1 MDLYHF
7 ADETNISKLEEE
19 SNDVQEFKAV
29 IVEEVKWLMV
39 TDEDENVKED
49 ICEDITSPKIHVKV
63 TAIQEANITRIETK
77 EVEEEAFE
85 HDQWLDVTEGEA
97 RADIASKRIPLEDIT
112 VFEVVGNLQS
122 SDEVDAEYETET
134 QPTTEQVHSV
144 ASHAEKVSR
153 DTEMKEMKTAEVQ
166 ESCEDNKVVSM
177 EIKVLRLTWEE
188 LLLAERHM
196 ESEKHAEAEIQPN
209 NEQVHSGESHD
220 EKVSRD
226 TEMKE
231 METAEVQESC
241 EDNKV
246 VSKEIKVLRIT
257 WEELLLA
264 ERHMDSEKH
273 AEAEIQPNNEQVHSG
288 ESHDEKVSR
297 DTEMKEMETAE
308 VQESCEDNKE
318 VTKEI
323 KVLRLTWEELLL
335 AERHM
340 ESAVVEDLSSDQV
353 KSTRLTLAQEDP
365 AIQAFKIISN
375 DR

>member
-1 MDLYHF
+1 MALNKRKPHKKNNF
-7 ADETNISKLEEE
+7 WLELCNH
-19 SNDVQEFKAV
+19 SHTTA
-29 IVEEVKWLMV
+29 
-39 TDEDENVKED
+39 
-49 ICEDITSPKIHVKV
+49 
-63 TAIQEANITRIETK
+63 TAIQEANITRIETE

-97 RADIASKRIPLEDIT
+97 RADIASKKIPLEDVT

-144 ASHAEKVSR
+144 ESHAEKVSR
-153 DTEMKEMKTAEVQ
+153 DTEMKEMETAEVQ
-166 ESCEDNKVVSM
+166 ESCEDTKVVSK

-188 LLLAERHM
+188 LLLTERHM
-196 ESEKHAEAEIQPN
+196 ESEKHVETEIQPN

-246 VSKEIKVLRIT
+246 VSKEIKVLRLS
-257 WEELLLA
+257 WKELLLT
-264 ERHMDSEKH
+264 ERHMESKKH
-273 AEAEIQPNNEQVHSG
+273 VEAEIQPNNEQVHSG
-288 ESHDEKVSR
+288 ESRDEKVSR
-297 DTEMKEMETAE
+297 DTEMKEMETAQ
-308 VQESCEDNKE
+308 VQETCEDNKD
-318 VTKEI
+318 VAKEI
-323 KVLRLTWEELLL
+323 KVLRITWEELLL

>member
-1 MDLYHF
+1 MNLYHF

-29 IVEEVKWLMV
+29 IVEEVQWLMV

-49 ICEDITSPKIHVKV
+49 IREDITSPKIHAKV
-63 TAIQEANITRIETK
+63 TAIQEANIIRIETD
-77 EVEEEAFE
+77 EVEEESFE
-85 HDQWLDVTEGEA
+85 HGQWLDVTEGVSKT
-97 RADIASKRIPLEDIT
+97 DIVSKEIPLEDIS
-112 VFEVVGNLQS
+112 VFEVVRNHQS

-144 ASHAEKVSR
+144 ESHA
-153 DTEMKEMKTAEVQ
+153 
-166 ESCEDNKVVSM
+166 
-177 EIKVLRLTWEE
+177 
-188 LLLAERHM
+188 
-196 ESEKHAEAEIQPN
+196 
-209 NEQVHSGESHD
+209 

-246 VSKEIKVLRIT
+246 VSKEIKVLRLT

-264 ERHMDSEKH
+264 ERHMESEKH
-273 AEAEIQPNNEQVHSG
+273 VETEIQPNNEQDHSG
-288 ESHDEKVSR
+288 ESHTEKVSR

-308 VQESCEDNKE
+308 VQETCEDNKE
-318 VTKEI
+318 VAKEI

-335 AERHM
+335 EERHM

-353 KSTRLTLAQEDP
+353 KSTRLTLAPEDP
-365 AIQAFKIISN
+365 VIQDFKIISN

>member
-7 ADETNISKLEEE
+7 ADETNNSKLEEE
-19 SNDVQEFKAV
+19 SNDVQEFKA
-29 IVEEVKWLMV
+29 ELTEDVKWFMV
-39 TDEDENVKED
+39 SKEDENVEEG
-49 ICEDITSPKIHVKV
+49 ICEDITSPDIHVKV

-85 HDQWLDVTEGEA
+85 HDQWLDVTEGESWG
-97 RADIASKRIPLEDIT
+97 DIVSREIPLEDIT
-112 VFEVVGNLQS
+112 VFEVARNLQW
-122 SDEVDAEYETET
+122 SDQVDAEYETET
-134 QPTTEQVHSV
+134 QATTEQVHSV
-144 ASHAEKVSR
+144 ESHAKRVSQ
-153 DTEMKEMKTAEVQ
+153 DTEMKGMEAAEVQ
-166 ESCEDNKVVSM
+166 ESCEDNKKVAK
-177 EIKVLRLTWEE
+177 EIKVLRLTCEE
-188 LLLAERHM
+188 LLSAERHM
-196 ESEKHAEAEIQPN
+196 ESEKHAEAQ
-209 NEQVHSGESHD
+209 
-220 EKVSRD
+220 
-226 TEMKE
+226 
-231 METAEVQESC
+231 
-241 EDNKV
+241 
-246 VSKEIKVLRIT
+246 
-257 WEELLLA
+257 
-264 ERHMDSEKH
+264 
-273 AEAEIQPNNEQVHSG
+273 IQPNNEQVHSG

-353 KSTRLTLAQEDP
+353 KSTRLTLTQEDP

>member
-1 MDLYHF
+1 MDFYHF
-7 ADETNISKLEEE
+7 ADQTNISKLEEE

-49 ICEDITSPKIHVKV
+49 ICEDITSPKIHAKV
-63 TAIQEANITRIETK
+63 TAIQEADITRIETK

-85 HDQWLDVTEGEA
+85 HDQWLDATEGES
-97 RADIASKRIPLEDIT
+97 RADIVSKKIPLEDIT
-112 VFEVVGNLQS
+112 EVVRNLQS

-134 QPTTEQVHSV
+134 RPTTEQVHSV
-144 ASHAEKVSR
+144 ESHAEKVSR
-153 DTEMKEMKTAEVQ
+153 DTEMKEMETAEVQ
-166 ESCEDNKVVSM
+166 ESCEDTKVVSK

-188 LLLAERHM
+188 LLLTERHM
-196 ESEKHAEAEIQPN
+196 ESEKYVETEIQRN

-231 METAEVQESC
+231 METAQVQESR
-241 EDNKV
+241 EDNKDV
-246 VSKEIKVLRIT
+246 
-257 WEELLLA
+257 A
-264 ERHMDSEKH
+264 
-273 AEAEIQPNNEQVHSG
+273 
-288 ESHDEKVSR
+288 
-297 DTEMKEMETAE
+297 
-308 VQESCEDNKE
+308 
-318 VTKEI
+318 KEI

-353 KSTRLTLAQEDP
+353 KSTRLTLTQEDP

-375 DR
+375 DG

>member
-1 MDLYHF
+1 MDFYHF
-7 ADETNISKLEEE
+7 ADQTNISKLEEE
-19 SNDVQEFKAV
+19 SNDVQEFKAE

-49 ICEDITSPKIHVKV
+49 IWEDITSPKIHAKV
-63 TAIQEANITRIETK
+63 TAIQEADITRIETK

-85 HDQWLDVTEGEA
+85 HDQWLDATEGES
-97 RADIASKRIPLEDIT
+97 RADIVSKKIPLEDIT
-112 VFEVVGNLQS
+112 EVVRNLQS

-134 QPTTEQVHSV
+134 RPTTEQVHSV
-144 ASHAEKVSR
+144 ESHAEKVSR
-153 DTEMKEMKTAEVQ
+153 DTEMKEMETAEVQ
-166 ESCEDNKVVSM
+166 ESCEDTKVVSK

-188 LLLAERHM
+188 LLLTERHM
-196 ESEKHAEAEIQPN
+196 ESEKYVETEIQRN

-231 METAEVQESC
+231 METAQVQESR
-241 EDNKV
+241 EDNKDV
-246 VSKEIKVLRIT
+246 
-257 WEELLLA
+257 A
-264 ERHMDSEKH
+264 
-273 AEAEIQPNNEQVHSG
+273 
-288 ESHDEKVSR
+288 
-297 DTEMKEMETAE
+297 
-308 VQESCEDNKE
+308 
-318 VTKEI
+318 KEI

-353 KSTRLTLAQEDP
+353 KSTRLTLTQEDP

>member
-1 MDLYHF
+1 MNLYHF

-49 ICEDITSPKIHVKV
+49 IREDITSPKIHAKV
-63 TAIQEANITRIETK
+63 TAIQEANIIRIETD
-77 EVEEEAFE
+77 EVEEESFE
-85 HDQWLDVTEGEA
+85 HDQWLDVTEGVSKT
-97 RADIASKRIPLEDIT
+97 DIVSKEIPLEDIS
-112 VFEVVGNLQS
+112 VFEVVRNHQS

-144 ASHAEKVSR
+144 ESHA
-153 DTEMKEMKTAEVQ
+153 
-166 ESCEDNKVVSM
+166 
-177 EIKVLRLTWEE
+177 
-188 LLLAERHM
+188 
-196 ESEKHAEAEIQPN
+196 
-209 NEQVHSGESHD
+209 

-246 VSKEIKVLRIT
+246 VSKELKVLRLT

-264 ERHMDSEKH
+264 ERHMESEKH
-273 AEAEIQPNNEQVHSG
+273 VETEIQPNNEQDHSG
-288 ESHDEKVSR
+288 ESHTEKVSR

-308 VQESCEDNKE
+308 VQETCEDNKE
-318 VTKEI
+318 VAKEI

-335 AERHM
+335 EERHM

-353 KSTRLTLAQEDP
+353 KSTRLTLAPEDP
-365 AIQAFKIISN
+365 VIQDFKIISN

>member
-1 MDLYHF
+1 MNLYHF

-49 ICEDITSPKIHVKV
+49 IREDITSPKIHAKV
-63 TAIQEANITRIETK
+63 TAIQEANIIRIETD
-77 EVEEEAFE
+77 EVEEESFE
-85 HDQWLDVTEGEA
+85 HGQWLDVTEGVSKT
-97 RADIASKRIPLEDIT
+97 DIVSKEIPLEDIS
-112 VFEVVGNLQS
+112 VFEVVRNHQS

-144 ASHAEKVSR
+144 ESHA
-153 DTEMKEMKTAEVQ
+153 
-166 ESCEDNKVVSM
+166 
-177 EIKVLRLTWEE
+177 
-188 LLLAERHM
+188 
-196 ESEKHAEAEIQPN
+196 
-209 NEQVHSGESHD
+209 

-246 VSKEIKVLRIT
+246 VSKEIKVLRLT

-264 ERHMDSEKH
+264 ERHMESEKH
-273 AEAEIQPNNEQVHSG
+273 VETEIQPNNEQDHSG
-288 ESHDEKVSR
+288 ESHTEKVSR

-308 VQESCEDNKE
+308 VQETCEDNKE
-318 VTKEI
+318 VAKEI

-335 AERHM
+335 EERHV

-353 KSTRLTLAQEDP
+353 KSTRLTLPQEDHV
-365 AIQAFKIISN
+365 IQAFKIISN

>member
-7 ADETNISKLEEE
+7 AGETNISKLEEE
-19 SNDVQEFKAV
+19 SNDVQEFKV
-29 IVEEVKWLMV
+29 EIVEEVKWLTV
-39 TDEDENVKED
+39 TDEDDNVKED
-49 ICEDITSPKIHVKV
+49 IWKDITSPKIHAKV
-63 TAIQEANITRIETK
+63 TAIQEANITRIETE

-85 HDQWLDVTEGEA
+85 HDQWLDVTEGESTT
-97 RADIASKRIPLEDIT
+97 DIVSNVPLEDIT
-112 VFEVVGNLQS
+112 VFEVVRNLQS
-122 SDEVDAEYETET
+122 SDEVDAEYIK
-134 QPTTEQVHSV
+134 QVHSV
-144 ASHAEKVSR
+144 ESHAEKLSR
-153 DTEMKEMKTAEVQ
+153 DTEMKEMETAEVQ
-166 ESCEDNKVVSM
+166 ESCEDNKVVSE

-188 LLLAERHM
+188 LLLTERHM
-196 ESEKHAEAEIQPN
+196 ESEKHVETEIQPN

-231 METAEVQESC
+231 METAEVQETS
-241 EDNKV
+241 EDNKEV
-246 VSKEIKVLRIT
+246 AKEIKVLRLT

-264 ERHMDSEKH
+264 ERHMESEKH
-273 AEAEIQPNNEQVHSG
+273 VETEIQPNNEQVHSG

-297 DTEMKEMETAE
+297 DTEMKEMETAQ
-308 VQESCEDNKE
+308 VQETCEDNKD
-318 VTKEI
+318 VAKEI
-323 KVLRLTWEELLL
+323 NVLRITWEELLL

-353 KSTRLTLAQEDP
+353 KSTRLTSAQEDP

>member
-1 MDLYHF
+1 MNLGSKLDFYHF
-7 ADETNISKLEEE
+7 ADETNISKLDEE
-19 SNDVQEFKAV
+19 SNDVQGFRAE

-39 TDEDENVKED
+39 VDEDENVKED
-49 ICEDITSPKIHVKV
+49 IWEDITFPKIHAKV

-77 EVEEEAFE
+77 EVEEESFE
-85 HDQWLDVTEGEA
+85 HDQWLNVTEGESW
-97 RADIASKRIPLEDIT
+97 ADIVSREIPLEDIT
-112 VFEVVGNLQS
+112 VLEVARNLQW
-122 SDEVDAEYETET
+122 SDQVDAEYETET
-134 QPTTEQVHSV
+134 QSTTEKVHSV
-144 ASHAEKVSR
+144 KNLIEKVSQ
-153 DTEMKEMKTAEVQ
+153 DTEMKEMETAEVQ
-166 ESCEDNKVVSM
+166 KRSEDNKEIAK

-231 METAEVQESC
+231 METAQVQETC
-241 EDNKV
+241 EDNKDV
-246 VSKEIKVLRIT
+246 
-257 WEELLLA
+257 A
-264 ERHMDSEKH
+264 
-273 AEAEIQPNNEQVHSG
+273 
-288 ESHDEKVSR
+288 
-297 DTEMKEMETAE
+297 
-308 VQESCEDNKE
+308 
-318 VTKEI
+318 KEI

>member
-19 SNDVQEFKAV
+19 SNDVQEFKAE

-49 ICEDITSPKIHVKV
+49 ICEDITSPKIHAKV
-63 TAIQEANITRIETK
+63 TAIQEANITRIET
-77 EVEEEAFE
+77 EEEEEEAFK
-85 HDQWLDVTEGEA
+85 HDQWLDATEGES
-97 RADIASKRIPLEDIT
+97 RADIVSKKIPLEDIT
-112 VFEVVGNLQS
+112 VFEVVRNLQS

-134 QPTTEQVHSV
+134 RPTTEQVHSV
-144 ASHAEKVSR
+144 ESHA
-153 DTEMKEMKTAEVQ
+153 
-166 ESCEDNKVVSM
+166 
-177 EIKVLRLTWEE
+177 
-188 LLLAERHM
+188 
-196 ESEKHAEAEIQPN
+196 
-209 NEQVHSGESHD
+209 

-241 EDNKV
+241 EDTKV
-246 VSKEIKVLRIT
+246 VSKEIKVLRLT
-257 WEELLLA
+257 WEELLLT
-264 ERHMDSEKH
+264 ERHMESEKH
-273 AEAEIQPNNEQVHSG
+273 VETEIQRNNEQVYSG

-297 DTEMKEMETAE
+297 DTEMKEMETAQ
-308 VQESCEDNKE
+308 VQESCEDNKD

-335 AERHM
+335 TERHM